1 MHVAINKPLFYTR
14 FGVFLEGRPLR
25 LWIPTV
31 AFGVVLLLAARIVKK
46 PLTVPVTI
54 GVGLVV
60 FALVA
65 LAMGESIADIRSGG
79 WLLGPLTRDVAWK
92 TWTFQAITDADWLA
106 VARSWVPIVVAVIVA
121 PLVLLHSLGEARSSS
136 MAIWTPTR
144 RSATPVC

>member
-1 MHVAINKPLFYTR
+1 MPVFLAVVAATLVVTVVCGATFLVLGLRRRGDLIRFVPVPVVGGFIAGAGWLLVQGGVHVAINKPLFYTR

-25 LWIPTV
+25 LWIPAV

-65 LAMGESIADIRSGG
+65 LAMGDI
-79 WLLGPLTRDVAWK
+79 D
-92 TWTFQAITDADWLA
+92 
-106 VARSWVPIVVAVIVA
+106 
-121 PLVLLHSLGEARSSS
+121 
-136 MAIWTPTR
+136 R
-144 RSATPVC
+144 RYP